1 MAVIFKHSKFI
12 LIMKT
17 IKRELL
23 LSEALISGETMR
35 NLIEIL
41 PSIKKSFKQR
51 DKFDEYVYFDTQID
65 LSLDD
70 IIKLN
75 EANFNVDI
83 CKDIVVIV

>member
-1 MAVIFKHSKFI
+1 
-12 LIMKT
+12 MKT